1 MFVTTFKLNFTSAAR
16 PPLVRNSTDSASFA
30 SQHPW
35 SQRRSTLHVTGK
47 IGNVKWTWLLDTGLI
62 LEKHSHGFVLSPV
75 VVSLISD
82 QVIPPHSQCFVH
94 AVATDY
100 GPCDQDVLFFSFMH
114 KMARLNVLLGASV
127 VAEDPQNRIPV
138 TVMNNSNLPIKLF
151 AGIRIG
157 ELSPVKVDDQSAKIN
172 TVSENPP
179 PPPLPPKKGPVAVNW
194 IIVKCHLQ
202 RRRNEQPSWMI
213 TAMCSPTMTQK
224 LAALTEPTSTFIPR
238 LRCLSL

>member
-1 MFVTTFKLNFTSAAR
+1 MVSEAIYLACDRKNWKCEMNLAVGYWLDFGETFTWICA
-16 PPLVRNSTDSASFA
+16 VAS
-30 SQHPW
+30 SCLPHL
-35 SQRRSTLHVTGK
+35 R
-47 IGNVKWTWLLDTGLI
+47 
-62 LEKHSHGFVLSPV
+62 
-75 VVSLISD
+75 
-82 QVIPPHSQCFVH
+82 PPHSQCFVH